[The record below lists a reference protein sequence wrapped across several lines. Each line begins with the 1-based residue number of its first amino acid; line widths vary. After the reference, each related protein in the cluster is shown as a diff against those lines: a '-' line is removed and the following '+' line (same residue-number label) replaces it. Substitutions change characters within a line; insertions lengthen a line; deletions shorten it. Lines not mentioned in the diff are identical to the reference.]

1 MLYTI
6 MPQELIMGN
15 NGENE
20 KLEVA
25 MHKGV
30 LVEGIRTGDRLK
42 ITRLISSDP
51 NNYLNDEFSPGKYIK
66 LDVK

>member
-20 KLEVA
+20 KPEIA
-25 MHKGV
+25 MYKGV
-30 LVEGIRTGDRLK
+30 LVEGIRMGDRLK

-66 LDVK
+66 LGVK

>member
-6 MPQELIMGN
+6 MPQELITGN
-15 NGENE
+15 SSDSE
-20 KLEVA
+20 KREVA
-25 MHKGV
+25 VYKGV
-30 LVEGIRTGDRLK
+30 LVEGIRMGDRLK

-51 NNYLNDEFSPGKYIK
+51 SNYLNDDFSPGKYIK

>member
-20 KLEVA
+20 KLDVA
-25 MHKGV
+25 MYKGV
-30 LVEGIRTGDRLK
+30 LVEGIRMGDRLK

>member
-15 NGENE
+15 NVENE

-66 LDVK
+66 LGVK